1 MYFALV
7 TTIMLIMS
15 IDIVNEKEKELKIEK
30 EIKEMERKAFDIMT
44 WQNSKLIFI
53 FLLFFFYLIIRHI
66 E

>member
-1 MYFALV
+1 
-7 TTIMLIMS
+7 MLIMS

>member
-15 IDIVNEKEKELKIEK
+15 IDIVNKKEKELRIEK

-53 FLLFFFYLIIRHI
+53 FLLFFFYLIIRHT